1 MNEPAAGAPS
11 APVDVSI
18 IAVSVTSV
26 LVLWKPPSTSDTSCP
41 PATYSITITTAYL
54 GLHQMVINT
63 TDSTLNQIVNGLAQ
77 GLEYTLTVA
86 GVDAGGRVGEHS
98 APLNITMDS

>member
-11 APVDVSI
+11 APVNVSTT
-18 IAVSVTSV
+18 AVSVTSV
-26 LVLWKPPSTSDTSCP
+26 LLLWKPPPTSDTSCP
-41 PATYSITITTAYL
+41 PATYTITITTAYL
-54 GLHQMVINT
+54 CLHQMVINT
-63 TDSTLNQIVNGLAQ
+63 TDSTPNQTVHGLAQ

-98 APLNITMDS
+98 APFIITMDS